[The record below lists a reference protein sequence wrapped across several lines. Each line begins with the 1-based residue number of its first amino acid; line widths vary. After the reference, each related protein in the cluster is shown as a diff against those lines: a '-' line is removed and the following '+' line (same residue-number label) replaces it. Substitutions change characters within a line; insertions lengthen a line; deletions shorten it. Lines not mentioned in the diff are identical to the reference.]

1 MPPHT
6 AHHTQRTQHTQR
18 ATPLTRTLCW
28 LLVLVYLSPCSV
40 SCVPVGS
47 PQVRVEFER
56 DALRQTAAQAQVQ
69 IYACNESKHPENDW
83 LYMQKVARLTQG
95 RHPGTCS
102 LQNGY
107 QIDLPAQSI
116 TLDQDLEWYD
126 DPEWCLSLQQ
136 LAHHTAYPELC
147 WPWIRLPSEGVLVDP
162 PEARGGLEGSRCNNT
177 QRSGTVRHA
186 HTMHANNKATTF

>member
-1 MPPHT
+1 
-6 AHHTQRTQHTQR
+6 
-18 ATPLTRTLCW
+18 
-28 LLVLVYLSPCSV
+28 VLVYLSPCSV

-136 LAHHTAYPELC
+136 LAHHNTYPELC
-147 WPWIRLPSEGVLVDP
+147 GLLVCLVAERVLIGPLEG
-162 PEARGGLEGSRCNNT
+162 RGDLEGSHCNNT
-177 QRSGTVRHA
+177 QRSATVRHA
-186 HTMHANNKATTF
+186 HTMKANNTATTF